1 MRCLSRQR
9 IFLKTFEILKMRK
22 SARLLVFLCLTGA
35 ASFAYADYELLV
47 KSNCLAC
54 HAIDKRKYGP
64 TLNAVAS
71 KYANDSKAV
80 EKLAKKIKIG
90 GKGVWGEDMMPPQPS
105 LSKADALTLAKYVLS
120 LK

>member
-1 MRCLSRQR
+1 
-9 IFLKTFEILKMRK
+9 MRK
-22 SARLLVFLCLTGA
+22 LVSFLVFSCLTGTM
-35 ASFAYADYELLV
+35 SFAYADYDLLL

-64 TLNAVAS
+64 TLKEVAS
-71 KYANDSKAV
+71 KYANDRKAA
-80 EKLAKKIKIG
+80 EKLAKKIKAG
-90 GKGVWGEDMMPPQPS
+90 GTGVWGIDVMPPQPK